1 MSKGTTECSSIGQPN
16 KPWEDMSQ
24 RSKNVYINRATEAIV
39 SVLDVITPGD
49 ASNLWEAVQSS
60 HSVDKVFGVLQPT
73 ERQYL
78 EALADAYQN
87 AGSWDTRRHILA
99 IMSDL
104 VTFRQIQ
111 KFIPRLTRYRFQT
124 ARVHILKHGRG
135 TPVLKEKSPRIRI
148 DPNQLDHF
156 LSFITSSHVVQD
168 LPFGQRYL
176 HLSNG
181 QVLETPNVIRLMI
194 PQRIINQYT
203 QFCHESNVKVLS
215 PSTMYRILSVC
226 TATVRKS
233 LQGLDY
239 LSADGAKGFDDL
251 TSLINQLPDYGQ
263 DKTWIKNCEGM
274 LKRGKQYIKN
284 DYKVC
289 LQLLQNKTVL
299 STTVHEKNFI
309 FTTDK
314 MHKMYKCIKGQVVVL
329 PFWERSW
336 GEELENLVTGHVFL
350 RQLEGSTKN

>member
-1 MSKGTTECSSIGQPN
+1 
-16 KPWEDMSQ
+16 
-24 RSKNVYINRATEAIV
+24 
-39 SVLDVITPGD
+39 
-49 ASNLWEAVQSS
+49 
-60 HSVDKVFGVLQPT
+60 
-73 ERQYL
+73 
-78 EALADAYQN
+78 
-87 AGSWDTRRHILA
+87 
-99 IMSDL
+99 
-104 VTFRQIQ
+104 
-111 KFIPRLTRYRFQT
+111 
-124 ARVHILKHGRG
+124 
-135 TPVLKEKSPRIRI
+135 
-148 DPNQLDHF
+148 
-156 LSFITSSHVVQD
+156 
-168 LPFGQRYL
+168 
-176 HLSNG
+176 
-181 QVLETPNVIRLMI
+181 
-194 PQRIINQYT
+194 
-203 QFCHESNVKVLS
+203 
-215 PSTMYRILSVC
+215 MYRILSVC

-314 MHKMYKCIKGQVVVL
+314 MHKVYKCIKGQVVVL
-329 PFWERSW
+329 PLWERSW
-336 GEELENLVTGHVFL
+336 GEELENLVTDHKFL